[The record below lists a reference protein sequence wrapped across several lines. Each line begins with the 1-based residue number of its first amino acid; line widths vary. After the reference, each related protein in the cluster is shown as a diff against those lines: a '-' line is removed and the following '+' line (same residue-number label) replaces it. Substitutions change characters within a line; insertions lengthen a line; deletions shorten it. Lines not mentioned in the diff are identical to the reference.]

1 MSGYVGRHR
10 GAHASSRIARAV
22 AAIGL
27 VGSTSIAGVL
37 FLPASPAAAQAPDA
51 AAWWNQAN
59 LGDPVPAPPA
69 PPGVQSGDLFVEG
82 SNAGPVSAVL
92 GSAPATSQAVAGVA
106 FDLSKGA
113 LAGTLTLQIDGTAP
127 AQVSVIACK
136 TKEPFTSTENGPW
149 SQVPSYDANTCVPGA
164 LKGTAVE
171 FADVSKL
178 AIATSLSVLILP
190 GPLDRVAFKAPGAGT
205 LSVESGGGLGAS
217 APPVG
222 SGTGPGAGTATSSS
236 GTGAGTRPGSSSSG
250 GSDAGSVLPPV
261 ANLPGSG
268 TTTSP
273 GNVTPPVVATSGTTP
288 TAAEPAGTNGG
299 MSTKDRRLIALL
311 IIAAEVIGYVV
322 LRRWPSQQ
330 TAPVAAAVAAGGRLR
345 APDRAVSDART
356 VEAGG
361 VGRFRRERHGPVP
374 HL

>member
-10 GAHASSRIARAV
+10 SARASGRIARAV

-27 VGSTSIAGVL
+27 VGSSSIAGVL

-82 SNAGPVSAVL
+82 SNAGPVSSVL
-92 GSAPATSQAVAGVA
+92 SNAPATSQAVAGVE

-149 SQVPSYDANTCVPGA
+149 SQVPSYDANACVPGA
-164 LKGTAVE
+164 LKGTTVE

-178 AIATSLSVLILP
+178 ATPTSLSVLILP

-222 SGTGPGAGTATSSS
+222 SGTGPGAGPATSSS
-236 GTGAGTRPGSSSSG
+236 GTGAGTRPSSSG
-250 GSDAGSVLPPV
+250 GSSAGGALPPV

-273 GNVTPPVVATSGTTP
+273 GNVTPPIVATPGTAP
-288 TAAEPAGTNGG
+288 TAAQPAVTNGG

-322 LRRWPSQQ
+322 LRRWPSRP
-330 TAPVAAAVAAGGRLR
+330 TAPVAAAIE
-345 APDRAVSDART
+345 D
-356 VEAGG
+356 GG

-374 HL
+374 YL